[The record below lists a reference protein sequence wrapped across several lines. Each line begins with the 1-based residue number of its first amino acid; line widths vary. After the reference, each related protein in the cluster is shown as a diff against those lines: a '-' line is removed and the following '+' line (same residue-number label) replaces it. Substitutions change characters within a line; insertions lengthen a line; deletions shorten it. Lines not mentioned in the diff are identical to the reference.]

1 MLEEVVVILRAE
13 ERLDPIWTVDCSYG
27 NVPCGIPIKV
37 VLYPKFPIFAIF
49 KKYIKQVVTPIII
62 SSACF

>member
-1 MLEEVVVILRAE
+1 MRVTDFIFKLR
-13 ERLDPIWTVDCSYG
+13 WSYTL
-27 NVPCGIPIKV
+27 NFRY
-37 VLYPKFPIFAIF
+37 LLFF